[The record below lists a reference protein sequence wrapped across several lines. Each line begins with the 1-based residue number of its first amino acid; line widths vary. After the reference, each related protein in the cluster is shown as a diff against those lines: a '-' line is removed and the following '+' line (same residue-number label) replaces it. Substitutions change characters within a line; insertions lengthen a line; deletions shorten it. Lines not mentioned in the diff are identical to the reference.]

1 MRSNNRTRNY
11 TIIVSYRQIEER
23 ARMIVV
29 GPQLQNQLVN
39 ITIRLAYPLG
49 RRKTA
54 IHRYSEGYQTLLFTT
69 YNGEGY
75 QKKEP
80 RDTSGSM

>member
-39 ITIRLAYPLG
+39 ITIRLAYPLS

-54 IHRYSEGYQTLLFTT
+54 IPPYSEGYQTPAIHNL
-69 YNGEGY
+69 
-75 QKKEP
+75 
-80 RDTSGSM
+80 